1 MKGLVY
7 GDVIGSPFKYVNTQS
22 RYFEIGR
29 THNAPFRGRVAA
41 FHPQVTEVSMTA
53 SAVMRWLSSQR
64 DSPTADGFMRMLS
77 EEYSREGARIWSD
90 QTRALLSSEEHGKI
104 QIPDCSVLSR
114 IVPVTEFSD
123 TREMAVSLAALC
135 SRATHNDPETIR
147 GAETAAAL
155 LWDAREHRERTVE
168 SLLKDIGVDTESFTS
183 DDLRAELRGL
193 ERTQLEMLGRPVE
206 GAYVY
211 REPEKEHP
219 VSPTPVLITAAR
231 CVDRSENWEDAV
243 RQAVSMGG
251 PSEMVAAFT
260 GALAEIR
267 FGEPRLENGL
277 GEVIVAVPS
286 ELRERMEAYEGMLS
300 RRTNAPEDMRRLTGS
315 ITTAAQREKARSAF
329 NDLVRAVKVIQGQ
342 LMEKAG
348 IPAGRGQVRFAS
360 AVYPFYDGSSN
371 TVTVYR
377 GDNVMEELRL
387 GSDGM
392 IHVGTGEARIA
403 GVNALSDRD
412 SLKESV
418 MASRSVLSRSM
429 ASDPAGRMGE
439 IIASIRVI
447 VNDEAPGLPSEEE
460 KGMDSSEREALQGE
474 RNSDALDRDIST
486 GGVSISSKGF
496 NYSPTGERKDAQNTR
511 TVYTIGFSNRTSDE
525 YTGMLSILGVDTVID
540 VRSVQGSRHQ
550 PQFNSETI
558 DNTLYDL
565 GIGYLDGSATM
576 GGRQTAF
583 LDSNGRVDW
592 EQMRASEG
600 YRKSI
605 DGIVDLMSKGH
616 TVAVTCTEGTPLSC
630 HRFGTVARDLQEA
643 GANVMHVMRN
653 GEVLSHVEVEGMMVE
668 KYTSKCLIDDRK
680 SYSEQLKTA
689 YRILND
695 EHGWKATQSK
705 ERSRGR
711 HF

>member
-29 THNAPFRGRVAA
+29 THNAPYRGRVAA
-41 FHPQVTEVSMTA
+41 FHPQVTEASMTA
-53 SAVMRWLSSQR
+53 SAAMRWLSSQR

-90 QTRALLSSEEHGKI
+90 QTRALLSSGEHGKI

-114 IVPVTEFSD
+114 VVPVVEFSD
-123 TREMAVSLAALC
+123 TREMAVSLAAL
-135 SRATHNDPETIR
+135 SSGATHSDPETIR

-155 LWDAREHRERTVE
+155 LWDAREHKERTVE
-168 SLLKDIGVDTESFTS
+168 SLLKDIGVDTEAFST

-219 VSPTPVLITAAR
+219 VSPTPVLIAAAR
-231 CVDRSENWEDAV
+231 CVDRAESWEDAV

-251 PSEMVAAFT
+251 PSELMAAFT

-267 FGEPRLENGL
+267 FGEPKLENGL

-286 ELRERMEAYEGMLS
+286 ELRERMDAYEGMLT
-300 RRTNAPEDMRRLTGS
+300 RRENAPEDLKRLTGS
-315 ITTAAQREKARSAF
+315 IVTAAQREKSRSAF
-329 NDLVRAVKVIQGQ
+329 SALVTAVKVIQSE
-342 LMEKAG
+342 LMERAG
-348 IPAGRGQVRFAS
+348 ITSGKGQVRFAS

-377 GDNVMEELRL
+377 GDSVMEELKL

-412 SLKESV
+412 SLRESV

-439 IIASIRVI
+439 IIASMKGI
-447 VNDEAPGLPSEEE
+447 VYDETPGLPSDEQR
-460 KGMDSSEREALQGE
+460 GMDEGE
-474 RNSDALDRDIST
+474 RNALMGDPNSEAIDRDIIS
-486 GGVSISSKGF
+486 GGVSLSRKGF
-496 NYSPTGERKDAQNTR
+496 NYSPTGEKKDAQNTR
-511 TVYTIGFSNRTSDE
+511 TVYTIGFSNRTAEE
-525 YTGMLSILGVDTVID
+525 YTGILKLLGVDTVID
-540 VRSVQGSRHQ
+540 IRSVQSSRHQ
-550 PQFNSETI
+550 PQFASETI
-558 DNTLYDL
+558 DNTLYDM
-565 GIGYLDGSATM
+565 GINYLDGSTSM
-576 GGRQTAF
+576 GPRQSGF
-583 LDSNGRVDW
+583 LDESGRVDW
-592 EQMRASEG
+592 KAMRASEG
-600 YRKSI
+600 YRKSL
-605 DGIVDLMSKGH
+605 DGIMDLMSKGH
-616 TVAVTCTEGTPLSC
+616 TVAISSTEGTPLSG
-630 HRFGTVARDLQEA
+630 HRLGTVSRDLHEL
-643 GANVMHVMRN
+643 GANVIHIMRN
-653 GEVLSHVEVEGMMVE
+653 GEALGHEQVEGMMVE
-668 KYTSKCLIDDRK
+668 KYTSKCLIDERK
-680 SYSEQLKTA
+680 IFREQVSTA
-689 YRILND
+689 YELMNK
-695 EHGWKATQSK
+695 EHGWKK
-705 ERSRGR
+705 EEKKGLSFR
-711 HF
+711 HKT